1 MKLSHSLGLSAFGL
15 CAGLAIA
22 SGGLANDTAK
32 VISML
37 GVGAL
42 PASFITYFV
51 ADTKSQKLLNDA
63 ESNNQKAGETLH
75 KVIKEFD
82 NCKSRLATVNSQL
95 ESLKDELKEA
105 RNTINSLGHNKLEN
119 TGLIAQLQA
128 KLNQAFTQ
136 SQQDKQR
143 IEYLESETEQ
153 WEFNFKTQV
162 ETEAN
167 KRFQIAKSQ
176 ELEKIYQ
183 EHDAITGET
192 MQLFRR
198 LQNWGE
204 KVAHG
209 HQSKA
214 EIIRSLAS
222 SYNNNLDEVS
232 KAISEE
238 QQNYLSQIELLNERL
253 AQLQQQL
260 QGDLAEPLYGDF
272 GFDIN
277 GKIANEIART
287 LFSDLRLALS
297 VKGFQIK
304 PDGVVDIGYG
314 YSRSIDSQAIVE
326 AIKKESQALAKKLG
340 IFKITS
346 VRKLEITDCIVV
358 SYRMEPAIKTDEIK
372 LMVGTP
378 DEFIN
383 YVTSHPI
390 RYRLIADP
398 GVGKTPTTAV
408 MISEILKAGCTRG
421 NTGKGEKVPHT
432 LVTVSYPGAVG
443 SLKDSDYPLE
453 HFLKYGDTTA
463 AIKSFDDCLD
473 DGNFRVQ
480 NPTFAANFFQIW
492 AWDELDNTL
501 NSSSEP
507 YKAGENLKKILKQ
520 FGHNNIG
527 WIVSGQSVMTKQIP
541 GFTNDDRSL
550 FTEIIIGIPKIR
562 HYLNT
567 YGKGKNSDSNL
578 AKLTRNLDAI
588 EEYIDHKNEL
598 VTDDARLLRVALV
611 VDSRSPKLYFLPNL
625 DRVSF
630 NYSLIEETKR
640 LARLAKSSGT
650 IGDGLASKSQ
660 NPSTASTGTMVE
672 LPPISTMG
680 GSYQSGINPHCPHCG
695 SASLKLQNDD
705 RYRCLGCKKR
715 MVSNKIVWR

>member
-1 MKLSHSLGLSAFGL
+1 MRLSYSLGLSAFSL
-15 CAGLAIA
+15 CAGLAVA
-22 SGGLANDTAK
+22 SGGFTNDIAK

-42 PASFITYFV
+42 PASFITYFI
-51 ADTKSQKLLNDA
+51 ADNKSQRLLNDA
-63 ESNNQKAGETLH
+63 ESKNEQAGKTLH
-75 KVIKEFD
+75 KIIRDFD
-82 NCKSRLATVNSQL
+82 TCKSKLTNASSQL
-95 ESLKDELKEA
+95 ESLRDELKEA
-105 RNTINSLGHNKLEN
+105 RNTINSLGHSKLEN

-136 SQQDKQR
+136 SQQEKQR
-143 IEYLESETEQ
+143 IEYLESECEQ
-153 WEFNFKTQV
+153 WEFNFKSQV

-167 KRFQIAKSQ
+167 QRFQLAKSQ
-176 ELEKIYQ
+176 ELEKIYL
-183 EHDAITGET
+183 EHDSITSEA

-198 LQNWGE
+198 LQSWGE

-214 EIIRSLAS
+214 EIIKSLAS
-222 SYNNNLDEVS
+222 SYNENLDEVGE
-232 KAISEE
+232 AIASER
-238 QQNYLSQIELLNERL
+238 QNYLLQIELLNERIG
-253 AQLQQQL
+253 QLQQQL
-260 QGDLAEPLYGDF
+260 LGDLIEPVYGEF

-297 VKGFQIK
+297 VKGFQVK

-314 YSRSIDSQAIVE
+314 YSRSVHPKAIAE
-326 AIKKESQALAKKLG
+326 AISKHSDTLAKKLG
-340 IFKITS
+340 LFKITS

-358 SYRMEPAIKTDEIK
+358 SYRMGPAIKTDEIK

-421 NTGKGEKVPHT
+421 NTGKGEKVPNT
-432 LVTVSYPGAVG
+432 LVTVSYPGAVA
-443 SLKDSDYPLE
+443 SLKDSNYPLE

-473 DGNFRVQ
+473 DGNFRAK

-501 NSSSEP
+501 NSCSEP

-567 YGKGKNSDSNL
+567 YGKGKNSESNL
-578 AKLTRNLDAI
+578 AKLIRNLDAI
-588 EEYIDHKNEL
+588 EEYINHKNEL

-625 DRVSF
+625 DKVSF
-630 NYSLIEETKR
+630 NYQEIEDTKR
-640 LARLAKSSGT
+640 LARVAKSPDTNDTRLTRDTLKPSTVSTDTVMSVASFPT
-650 IGDGLASKSQ
+650 IG
-660 NPSTASTGTMVE
+660 
-672 LPPISTMG
+672 
-680 GSYQSGINPHCPHCG
+680 GSRQSDTKPYCPHCG
-695 SASLKLQNDD
+695 HANLTVRKDK
-705 RYRCLGCKKR
+705 RYYCLNCKKIT
-715 MVSNKIVWR
+715 VSNKIVWK